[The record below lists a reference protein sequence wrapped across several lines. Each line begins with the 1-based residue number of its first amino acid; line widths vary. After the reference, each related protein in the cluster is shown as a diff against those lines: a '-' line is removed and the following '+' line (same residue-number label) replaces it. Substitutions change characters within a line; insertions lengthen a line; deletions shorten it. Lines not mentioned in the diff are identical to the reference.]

1 MTLSSGNVSKYGFLA
16 DEDDLSD
23 KGLLEIAATIKWF
36 EYSQLGSELKKQTD
50 IGKDQRKFFN
60 DQMNDINN
68 NNRKNDFKKE
78 GYEMNDADHNHIDD
92 KNKDLINDI
101 YKSRLRNQDFNLTKF
116 NN

>member
-1 MTLSSGNVSKYGFLA
+1 
-16 DEDDLSD
+16 
-23 KGLLEIAATIKWF
+23 
-36 EYSQLGSELKKQTD
+36 
-50 IGKDQRKFFN
+50 
-60 DQMNDINN
+60 MNDINN